1 MGEYRA
7 DLLAAFIAYSVYD
20 SYLKLGRNGLRKE
33 RDLTERPLSL
43 WKVIKRLI
51 EAMLH
56 KVVHS

>member
-7 DLLAAFIAYSVYD
+7 DLHAVFIAYGVYD

-33 RDLTERPLSL
+33 RDLMERPLSL

-51 EAMLH
+51 EVMLR
-56 KVVHS
+56 KVGHS